1 MYFLGPPGPPGMPGP
16 QGSGHGGGRSS
27 CPQRRHYSGLES
39 GKCPFLAE
47 SRRRLESHALIEEGT
62 LVFLKE
68 ENKMVLKTSEGWVE
82 LQVWDFFPPSFLHL
96 RLHHWENRSF
106 ITFFEQVQ
114 AMRFAPR
121 TEETTTL
128 SYRHTTGEE
137 KIERLDIATTTTPR
151 WQPRPPAP
159 RLHELNKVSRIL
171 RPFQNQVPT
180 LGFPLF

>member
-82 LQVWDFFPPSFLHL
+82 LQV
-96 RLHHWENRSF
+96 
-106 ITFFEQVQ
+106 
-114 AMRFAPR
+114 
-121 TEETTTL
+121 
-128 SYRHTTGEE
+128 
-137 KIERLDIATTTTPR
+137 
-151 WQPRPPAP
+151 
-159 RLHELNKVSRIL
+159 
-171 RPFQNQVPT
+171 
-180 LGFPLF
+180 